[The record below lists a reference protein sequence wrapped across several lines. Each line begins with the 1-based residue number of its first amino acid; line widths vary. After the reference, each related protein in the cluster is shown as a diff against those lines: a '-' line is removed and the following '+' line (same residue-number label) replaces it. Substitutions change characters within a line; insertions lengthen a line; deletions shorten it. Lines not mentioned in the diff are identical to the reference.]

1 MHCNCDMFFFISIF
15 NSWKLHV
22 TLRQK
27 FNLNLK
33 GFGNIQIS
41 RFCTR
46 LLDYFQ
52 NAWNTW
58 TNCFLFSKHQEGGWP
73 KIPLPTQSR
82 DQAVCRWWSNPP
94 PPPFKILATGLG
106 YDFVHFLQI
115 IMWKHKQLSL
125 YLKKIVHIKSI
136 HSPRESKVHTSM
148 RLSWPPVTNRPDS
161 GRNVLVIKVFKQLHC
176 K

>member
-1 MHCNCDMFFFISIF
+1 MHCNCDNYVFFHQYIQQLEITCHITTKIQFEF
-15 NSWKLHV
+15 KRFWKYSNFTILYQ
-22 TLRQK
+22 TK
-27 FNLNLK
+27 
-33 GFGNIQIS
+33 
-41 RFCTR
+41 
-46 LLDYFQ
+46 

-94 PPPFKILATGLG
+94 PPPFKILATSLG